1 MPEYLAPGVYVEETS
16 FRSKSIEGVSTSTA
30 AFVGFTRR
38 GPLAVAKPPK
48 LLTSFAEFER
58 VYGGTGKVIG
68 TFPGTNYVAHAAKA
82 FFAEGGRQ
90 LFIGRVR
97 NAPSLERHWAETLKA
112 LLAIEEI
119 SIIAAPGST
128 ELGPVAN
135 SLQAQLIAHVET
147 NRSHRFA
154 VLDVPKGL
162 TPNEARTHREQW
174 QSKSAAIYFPWVQVA
189 GPALPGKPRT
199 RPAILLPPSGFVC
212 GIYARG
218 DAERGVF
225 KAPANEVVRSAT
237 GLEREV
243 TASEQ
248 EMLNPLGV
256 NCLRSFPGRGF
267 RVWGARTVSSDSE
280 WKYVNVRR
288 YFTYLE
294 HSMDKGTQWAVFEP
308 NGETLWQQVRRTI
321 EDFLMSEW
329 RGGALLGSKAEQ
341 AFFVRCD
348 RTTMTQNDISQGRL
362 VCLVGVA
369 LLKPAE
375 FVLFRISQKTATK
388 LPGRRASTHV
398 PQ

>member
-1 MPEYLAPGVYVEETS
+1 MPEYLAPGVYIEETS

-38 GPLAVAKPPK
+38 GPLAVAKLPK
-48 LLTSFAEFER
+48 VLTSFAEFDR
-58 VYGGTGKVIG
+58 IYGGFGDVIG
-68 TFPGTNYVAHAAKA
+68 TFAGTNYVAHAAKA
-82 FFAEGGRQ
+82 FFAEGGRR
-90 LFIGRVR
+90 LYIGRVK
-97 NAPSLERHWAETLKA
+97 NSPSVESHWAATLNA
-112 LLAIEEI
+112 LLAVEEI

-135 SLQAQLIAHVET
+135 ALQAQLIAHVET
-147 NRSHRFA
+147 NRAYRFA

-162 TPNEARTHREQW
+162 TVTEARAYRAQW
-174 QSKSAAIYFPWVQVA
+174 ESKSAAIYFHWVQVA
-189 GPALPGKPRT
+189 QALPAKPPSRQ
-199 RPAILLPPSGFVC
+199 AMLLPPSGFVC

-243 TASEQ
+243 TAAEQ

-267 RVWGARTVSSDSE
+267 RVWGARTISSDPE

-288 YFTYLE
+288 YFIYLE
-294 HSMDKGTQWAVFEP
+294 RSIDEGTQWAVFET
-308 NGETLWQQVRRTI
+308 NGEPLWQQVRRVI
-321 EDFLMSEW
+321 EGFLINEW
-329 RGGALLGSKAEQ
+329 RGGALHGRKAEE

-348 RTTMTQNDISQGRL
+348 HTTMTQNDIDRGRL

-369 LLKPAE
+369 VLKPAE
-375 FVLFRISQKTATK
+375 FVIFRISQNTA
-388 LPGRRASTHV
+388 PSS
-398 PQ
+398 PPDP